1 VRRFWLLVV
10 ALVAVGCGAAP
21 ENQVVVSTAASLHLA
36 FREIEVAFEAA
47 NPGTDVVLNVA
58 GSSSLRDQ
66 ILEGAPVDAY
76 ASADMF
82 NMNAVADAG
91 LVDGSPQVF
100 ATNRMIIAVP
110 TGNPGGVLG
119 IADLAREDLLVG
131 LCAEGVPCGDLARRV
146 LAAVG
151 VNAEIDTNESDVRA
165 LVTKIEAAELDAG
178 LVYSSDV
185 EAAGGS
191 LSGIAIDDEDNV
203 VTEYPIGAL
212 VGSPNPEGAAAF
224 VEFVLSSRGRSILLD
239 FGFGTP

>member
-1 VRRFWLLVV
+1 MV

-21 ENQVVVSTAASLHLA
+21 EDQVVVSAAASLHLA
-36 FREIEVAFEAA
+36 FREIEAAFEAA

-66 ILEGAPVDAY
+66 ILEGAPVDVY

-119 IADLAREDLLVG
+119 IADLAREDLLIG

-146 LAAVG
+146 LAAAG

-203 VTEYPIGAL
+203 VTDYPIGAL
-212 VGSPNPEGAAAF
+212 VGSPNPDGGAAF
-224 VEFVLSSRGRSILLD
+224 LQFVLSSSGRSILLD